1 MYIAMRSLAC
11 ATVKKGAA
19 PRGSLN
25 RASLINNQTNDFHHE
40 DLLLK
45 AQ

>member
-1 MYIAMRSLAC
+1 MRSLAR

-25 RASLINNQTNDFHHE
+25 RASFNNHQSDDFHHE
-40 DLLLK
+40 DLPLK